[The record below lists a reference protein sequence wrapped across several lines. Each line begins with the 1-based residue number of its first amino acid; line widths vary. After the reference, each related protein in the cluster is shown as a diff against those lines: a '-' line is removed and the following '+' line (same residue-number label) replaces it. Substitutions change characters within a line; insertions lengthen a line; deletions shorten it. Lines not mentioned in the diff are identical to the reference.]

1 MEDTQAGGGGGGM
14 PSAPHAQHGESQKE
28 L

>member
-1 MEDTQAGGGGGGM
+1 MTHIEDGGGGGM